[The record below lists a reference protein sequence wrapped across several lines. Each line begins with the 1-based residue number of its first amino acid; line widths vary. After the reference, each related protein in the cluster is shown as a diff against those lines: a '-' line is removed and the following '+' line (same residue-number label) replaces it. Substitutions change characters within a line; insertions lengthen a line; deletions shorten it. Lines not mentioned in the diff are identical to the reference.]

1 MKKPYIGET
10 GFTSREQVEEVL
22 KVVPAGAKRKLMVGV
37 LVSSKSIVGIPNNH
51 PKRYPRPEK
60 LAEVFINHPDVLN
73 FAHIHTKDAD
83 ELSDLMYKV
92 TELGGKNFH
101 GFQLNVTWP
110 SVYVLMEYRRR
121 NPDHQLVLQC
131 GRESLVRVGNSPLVL
146 AKKVSEY
153 VGICD
158 YALIDQSMGD
168 GKPLE
173 PKFILDCLDNLRYLE
188 DEMNFVM
195 AGGLRPGGL
204 DVIKSIIV
212 ENPNVSIDTET
223 WIRDADDNL
232 IVSACQQ
239 FYSEADELYEGCM
252 K

>member
-1 MKKPYIGET
+1 
-10 GFTSREQVEEVL
+10 
-22 KVVPAGAKRKLMVGV
+22 
-37 LVSSKSIVGIPNNH
+37 
-51 PKRYPRPEK
+51 
-60 LAEVFINHPDVLN
+60 
-73 FAHIHTKDAD
+73 
-83 ELSDLMYKV
+83 
-92 TELGGKNFH
+92 
-101 GFQLNVTWP
+101 
-110 SVYVLMEYRRR
+110 
-121 NPDHQLVLQC
+121 
-131 GRESLVRVGNSPLVL
+131 VRVGNSPLVL

-153 VGICD
+153 IGICD
-158 YALIDQSMGD
+158 YALMDQSMGD

-188 DEMNFVM
+188 DEMNFVI

-204 DVIKSIIV
+204 DVIKPIII

-232 IVSACQQ
+232 IVSACRQ